1 MNKIK
6 KLKQLPLKP
15 SSFAILV
22 SVIGFELVI
31 VAIYLGSILLTG
43 EPYPP
48 FDMNGQMTI
57 PSFLQAFYLFG
68 IGSIALILLVT
79 EPRSKLPPSAGFKL
93 AIAILL
99 LYATLDEIFEIHLQL
114 DDWFAGIEK
123 GDWMGIYLGV
133 FSMTPLVW
141 YKDVR
146 RLWRVYRQEMLIV
159 LLGLGL
165 LIVGGLGA
173 ELFKGWFRLFV
184 GLLFDHDFIL
194 FFAEKVRVAIE
205 EFSEL
210 LGETLILYG
219 IFLFVKKRH
228 RRRKFFQSS
237 PRPT

>member
-6 KLKQLPLKP
+6 RFPQLPLKP
-15 SSFAILV
+15 SNSAILA

-43 EPYPP
+43 EPYAP

-57 PSFLQAFYLFG
+57 PSFLQAFYLFA
-68 IGSIALILLVT
+68 IGLIALMLFVT
-79 EPRSKLPPSAGFKL
+79 ERRSKLPPSGGFKL

-114 DDWFAGIEK
+114 DNWFSVLGK

-133 FSMTPLVW
+133 FSIAPAVW

-146 RLWRVYRQEMLIV
+146 KLWRVYRQEALIV
-159 LLGLGL
+159 LLGLTL

-173 ELFKGWFRLFV
+173 ELFKGSFRV
-184 GLLFDHDFIL
+184 IIGLLFQHDFII

-210 LGETLILYG
+210 LGETLILYAA
-219 IFLFVKKRH
+219 FLFLKKR
-228 RRRKFFQSS
+228 RRCRFLFARGSG
-237 PRPT
+237 